1 MRRCEWSLKI
11 ISYCV
16 PNISPQKNY
25 GVVCGGQM
33 AALAWKAPSGL
44 ELASRQLKGAKEH
57 AELRPGKERLK
68 RADTIN
74 A

>member
-1 MRRCEWSLKI
+1 MVPENHFVFCSQHWPPKELWGSMR
-11 ISYCV
+11 
-16 PNISPQKNY
+16 
-25 GVVCGGQM
+25 GQM